1 MKISSVIHLAIFLT
15 GILLCNSTATKVYS
29 ETYDSPENSAFLAE
43 QNQDLDQS
51 STPLRIMPLGDSIT
65 YGTGA
70 EGGYRSRLWA
80 EFLAENRAV
89 DFVGSQSYGSVGTDL
104 DHEGHPGKTI
114 QFLRENIV
122 NWLGASDPDVILL
135 MIGTNDILYPEAHD
149 FAQAPYRIGALI
161 DQITLNAPNAKLL
174 VASVSP
180 LGDPLRNEQAMG
192 FNAEIEAAANR
203 YANRGRSVYF
213 VDMSEA
219 LTPTDLVDGIHPNAD
234 GYDRVAQTWHSA
246 ILEVLE

>member
-1 MKISSVIHLAIFLT
+1 MKFSSIIHLAFFLA
-15 GILLCNSTATKVYS
+15 GIVLCNSPATKVYA
-29 ETYDSPENSAFLAE
+29 ETYDPSGNSAFLVE
-43 QNQDLDQS
+43 QKQDLDRS
-51 STPLRIMPLGDSIT
+51 SAPLRIMPLGDSIT

-80 EFLAENRAV
+80 EFLVENRVV
-89 DFVGSQSYGSVGTDL
+89 DFVGSQSYGPVGTDP

-122 NWLGASDPDVILL
+122 NWLGSSDPDVILL

-161 DQITLNAPNAKLL
+161 DQITLNAPDTILL
-174 VASVSP
+174 VASVPP

-192 FNAEIEAAANR
+192 FNAEIEAAVNR

-219 LTPTDLVDGIHPNAD
+219 LTPADLGDGIHPNAD
-234 GYDRVAQTWHSA
+234 GYDRVAQTWHGA